1 MEVLLSKINTNMIR
15 WLSNIFITPTTD
27 WSDIERLEQ
36 RIRDLRRRIREAKN
50 SKKSVFS
57 FQRTYNS
64 TSTLPRNQSN
74 DNSTSSREGPQVEE
88 ESRQNKR
95 EKQEIRRKEMKSL
108 REKLKPKPDP
118 IQEEMA
124 RQDRELAEAI
134 EKAMAKQMNK

>member
-1 MEVLLSKINTNMIR
+1 MIR

-36 RIRDLRRRIREAKN
+36 RIRDLRRRIWEAKN

-74 DNSTSSREGPQVEE
+74 DNSTSSGEGSQVEE

-108 REKLKPKPDP
+108 RERLKPNPKPDP
-118 IQEEMA
+118 IFEEMQ
-124 RQDRELAEAI
+124 RKDKELNDAI
-134 EKAMAKQMNK
+134 MKALANE

>member
-1 MEVLLSKINTNMIR
+1 MIR

-64 TSTLPRNQSN
+64 TSTLPRNQS
-74 DNSTSSREGPQVEE
+74 DDPGAGGRE
-88 ESRQNKR
+88 ESPVAKKPGQNER
-95 EKQEIRRKEMKSL
+95 EKRQRNRAEMKSL
-108 REKLKPKPDP
+108 REKLKPKPKPDP
-118 IQEEMA
+118 IFEEMQ
-124 RQDRELAEAI
+124 RKDKELNDAI
-134 EKAMAKQMNK
+134 MKALANE